1 MRSGRQSAFFFWGGV
16 LGLAFFC
23 LGPLQKKKDEV
34 RMLEGRLMEMEG
46 EIASLEER
54 QSDLLL
60 ALQSQADPAWV
71 ELVLMREL
79 GVVPENWLKVH
90 FQK

>member
-1 MRSGRQSAFFFWGGV
+1 MRSGRFSAFFLWFGV

-23 LGPLQKKKDEV
+23 LGPLQRKKDEV
-34 RMLEGRLMEMEG
+34 RMLEKRLAEME
-46 EIASLEER
+46 EELASLEGQE
-54 QSDLLL
+54 SDLLL